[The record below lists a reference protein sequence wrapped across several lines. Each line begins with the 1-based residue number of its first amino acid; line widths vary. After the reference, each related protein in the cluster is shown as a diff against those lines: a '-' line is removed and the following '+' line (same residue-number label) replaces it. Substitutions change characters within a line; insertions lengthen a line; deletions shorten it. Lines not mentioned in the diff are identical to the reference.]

1 MWFNLGGM
9 DLTSCVFITRIC
21 AAQLGK
27 IPIWKTTNKHVMWNP
42 KNSFYIKTWKKINK
56 KDWLTLHSAA
66 LMFTFVICDNRGKRA
81 ARARGGNSIRWREL
95 FNKQK
100 HPCNTYASVG
110 QSWDFLTIFCIKLV
124 FSAQH
129 NINYRSC
136 VSAQHQSFL
145 SIISAT
151 KPLPVSAHCQHYFF
165 QCLSVMRHPLTPLFL
180 LLDFRLKK
188 DGQLCV

>member
-1 MWFNLGGM
+1 MYRVAVAWLLLGVLPISMWFDLGGM

-100 HPCNTYASVG
+100 HPIWDDSQETPLMLLLLLCLGGDAESRQKMVNCACKSV
-110 QSWDFLTIFCIKLV
+110 SSYYIY
-124 FSAQH
+124 S
-129 NINYRSC
+129 
-136 VSAQHQSFL
+136 
-145 SIISAT
+145 
-151 KPLPVSAHCQHYFF
+151 LPV
-165 QCLSVMRHPLTPLFL
+165 
-180 LLDFRLKK
+180 DI
-188 DGQLCV
+188 